1 MEVIMATLK
10 DIARAAGISAG
21 AVSRI
26 LNNDPT
32 LSVSPETKKRVFDIA
47 QELHYEKSK
56 NRDKS
61 QFRMGILQWFSA
73 EQEMQDSYYLLVRQ
87 GIEDFCQK
95 HSLGIV
101 RAFQSDADSIE
112 ALQGVDGL
120 ICIGKFSSEEI
131 LKFMKICQNIVFL
144 DMPVSDYN
152 ITTLTMDFKN
162 AVYDALDYLT
172 ELGHKKIAY
181 LGGKEYVGNQEL
193 FADERRQ
200 AYLSYM
206 NRHDLDSSLLFE
218 DAFSS
223 ASGYQMM
230 QELFESGDLPTAVF
244 AASDAIAFGA
254 MRAIQEKGLSIPE
267 DISIIGFNDTEMSS
281 YTTPALTTI
290 YAPAYDMG
298 QHGANLIY
306 AATNLNI
313 NTPLKAKIPCQLV
326 KRESCKEIS
335 QKKFRA

>member
-1 MEVIMATLK
+1 MATIK
-10 DIARAAGISAG
+10 DIAQAAGISTG

-32 LSVSPETKKRVFDIA
+32 LSVSAETKKRVFDIA
-47 QELHYEKSK
+47 QELNYQKSR

-61 QFRMGILQWFSA
+61 LFKMGILQWFSA

-95 HSLGIV
+95 HSIGIV
-101 RAFQSDADSIE
+101 RAFQSDISSINT
-112 ALQGVDGL
+112 LQEVDGL
-120 ICIGKFSSEEI
+120 ICIGKFSDEEI
-131 LKFMKICQNIVFL
+131 QKFIGICNNIVFL
-144 DMPVSDYN
+144 DMPVQDYK
-152 ITTLTMDFKN
+152 ITTLTMDFKS

-172 ELGHKKIAY
+172 ELGHQKIAY
-181 LGGKEYVGNQEL
+181 LGGNEYIGNQEL
-193 FADERRQ
+193 FIDERKQ
-200 AYLSYM
+200 AFVTYM
-206 NRHDLDSSLLFE
+206 RNHGLDSTSIYE
-218 DAFSS
+218 GSFSTT
-223 ASGYQMM
+223 SGYQLT
-230 QELFESGDLPTAVF
+230 QELLENEELPTAIF

-254 MRAIQEKGLSIPE
+254 MRAIQEKGLSIPD

-290 YAPAYDMG
+290 SAPAYDMG

-326 KRESCKEIS
+326 KRESCKKIN
-335 QKKFRA
+335 

>member
-1 MEVIMATLK
+1 MATIK
-10 DIARAAGISAG
+10 DIALAAGVSPG

-32 LSVSPETKKRVFDIA
+32 LSVSQETKKKVFDIA
-47 QELHYEKSK
+47 QEMNYQKSR

-61 QFRMGILQWFSA
+61 LFKMGILQWFSA
-73 EQEMQDSYYLLVRQ
+73 EQEIQDSYYLLVRQ

-95 HSLGIV
+95 HSIGIV
-101 RAFQSDADSIE
+101 RAFQSDSTTIE
-112 ALQGVDGL
+112 TLSDVDGL
-120 ICIGKFSSEEI
+120 ICIGKFSHEEI
-131 LKFMKICQNIVFL
+131 IKFIGICSNIVFL
-144 DMPVSDYN
+144 DMPVSDYQ
-152 ITTLTMDFKN
+152 ITTLTMDFKS
-162 AVYDALDYLT
+162 AVYDALDHLT

-193 FADERRQ
+193 FPDERKT
-200 AYLSYM
+200 AFLSYM
-206 NRHDLDSSLLFE
+206 ERHDLDSSLLYE
-218 DAFSS
+218 DAFTT

-230 QELFESGDLPTAVF
+230 QKLLEEKELPTAVF

-254 MRAIQEKGLSIPE
+254 MRAIQENGLSIPE

-290 YAPAYDMG
+290 FAPAYDMG

-313 NTPLKAKIPCQLV
+313 STPLKAKIPCHLV
-326 KRESCKEIS
+326 KRESCK
-335 QKKFRA
+335 KRV

>member
-1 MEVIMATLK
+1 MATIK
-10 DIARAAGISAG
+10 DIAQAAGISAG

-32 LSVSPETKKRVFDIA
+32 LSVSSETKKRVFDIA
-47 QELHYEKSK
+47 QELNYQKSR

-61 QFRMGILQWFSA
+61 FFRMGILQWFSA

-95 HSLGIV
+95 HSIGII
-101 RAFQSDADSIE
+101 RAFQSDAASIE
-112 ALQGVDGL
+112 TLQDVDGL
-120 ICIGKFSSEEI
+120 ICIGKFSDEEI
-131 LKFMKICQNIVFL
+131 QKFIGICKNIVFL
-144 DMPVSDYN
+144 DMPVLDYN
-152 ITTLTMDFKN
+152 ITTLTMDFKS

-181 LGGKEYVGNQEL
+181 LGGKEYIGNQEL
-193 FADERRQ
+193 FIEERKQ
-200 AYLSYM
+200 AFVSYM
-206 NRHDLDSSLLFE
+206 NHHELDASYIYE
-218 DAFSS
+218 DAFST

-230 QELFESGDLPTAVF
+230 QELLETHEELPTAVF

-254 MRAIQEKGLSIPE
+254 MRAIQEKGLSIPD
-267 DISIIGFNDTEMSS
+267 DISIIGFNNTEMSS
-281 YTTPALTTI
+281 YITPALTTI
-290 YAPAYDMG
+290 SAPAYDMG

-313 NTPLKAKIPCQLV
+313 ATPLKAKIPCQLI
-326 KRESCKEIS
+326 KRESCKEI
-335 QKKFRA
+335 

>member
-1 MEVIMATLK
+1 MATIK
-10 DIARAAGISAG
+10 DIAQAAKISAG

-32 LSVSPETKKRVFDIA
+32 LSVSPETKKRVFEIA
-47 QELHYEKSK
+47 SELNYQKPK

-61 QFRMGILQWFSA
+61 TFKMGILQWFSA

-87 GIEDFCQK
+87 GIEDFCLK

-101 RAFQSDADSIE
+101 RAFQSDSASIDQ
-112 ALQGVDGL
+112 LQEIDGL
-120 ICIGKFSSEEI
+120 ICIGKFSTGEI
-131 LKFMKICQNIVFL
+131 QKFMKMCRNIVFL

-152 ITTLTMDFKN
+152 ITTLTMDFKR
-162 AVYDALDYLT
+162 AVYEALDYLT
-172 ELGHKKIAY
+172 GLGHRKIAY
-181 LGGKEYVGNQEL
+181 LGGKEYVGDQEL
-193 FADERRQ
+193 FADERKQ

-206 NRHDLDSSLLFE
+206 NSHNLDASQIYE
-218 DAFSS
+218 DSFST

-230 QELFESGDLPTAVF
+230 QELLQKKELPTAVF

-267 DISIIGFNDTEMSS
+267 DISIMGFNDSEMSS

-306 AATNLNI
+306 AASNLNI
-313 NTPLKAKIPCQLV
+313 GTPLKAKIPCSLIL
-326 KRESCKEIS
+326 RESCGKVS
-335 QKKFRA
+335 

>member
-1 MEVIMATLK
+1 MATIK
-10 DIARAAGISAG
+10 DIAQAAGISTG

-32 LSVSPETKKRVFDIA
+32 LSVSAETKKRVFDIA
-47 QELHYEKSK
+47 QELNYQKSR

-61 QFRMGILQWFSA
+61 LFKMGILQWFSA

-95 HSLGIV
+95 HSIGIV
-101 RAFQSDADSIE
+101 RAFQSDISSINT
-112 ALQGVDGL
+112 LQEVDGL
-120 ICIGKFSSEEI
+120 ICIGKFSDEEI
-131 LKFMKICQNIVFL
+131 QKFIGICNNIVFL
-144 DMPVSDYN
+144 DMPVQDYK
-152 ITTLTMDFKN
+152 ITTLTMDFKS

-172 ELGHKKIAY
+172 KLGHQRIAY
-181 LGGKEYVGNQEL
+181 LGGNEYVGNQEL
-193 FADERRQ
+193 FIDERKQ
-200 AYLSYM
+200 AFVTYM
-206 NRHDLDSSLLFE
+206 RNRGLDSASIYE
-218 DAFSS
+218 GAFSTT
-223 ASGYQMM
+223 SGYQLT
-230 QELFESGDLPTAVF
+230 QELLENEELPTAIF

-254 MRAIQEKGLSIPE
+254 MRAIQEKGLSIPD
-267 DISIIGFNDTEMSS
+267 DISIIGFNNSEMSS

-290 YAPAYDMG
+290 SAPAYDMG

-326 KRESCKEIS
+326 KRESCK
-335 QKKFRA
+335 KVN

>member
-1 MEVIMATLK
+1 MATIK
-10 DIARAAGISAG
+10 DIAQAAGISTG

-32 LSVSPETKKRVFDIA
+32 LSVSAETKKRVFDIA
-47 QELHYEKSK
+47 QELNYQKSR

-61 QFRMGILQWFSA
+61 LFKMGILQWFSA

-95 HSLGIV
+95 HSIGII
-101 RAFQSDADSIE
+101 RAFQSDISSINT
-112 ALQGVDGL
+112 LQEVDGL
-120 ICIGKFSSEEI
+120 ICIGKFSDEEI
-131 LKFMKICQNIVFL
+131 QKFIGICNNIVFL
-144 DMPVSDYN
+144 DMPVQDYK
-152 ITTLTMDFKN
+152 ITTLTMDFKS

-172 ELGHKKIAY
+172 KLGHQRIAY
-181 LGGKEYVGNQEL
+181 LGGNEYVGNQEL
-193 FADERRQ
+193 FIDERKQ
-200 AYLSYM
+200 AFVTYM
-206 NRHDLDSSLLFE
+206 RNRGLDSASIYE
-218 DAFSS
+218 GAFSTT
-223 ASGYQMM
+223 SGYQLT
-230 QELFESGDLPTAVF
+230 QELLENEELPTAIF

-254 MRAIQEKGLSIPE
+254 MRAIQEKGLSIPD
-267 DISIIGFNDTEMSS
+267 DISIIGFNDSEMSS

-290 YAPAYDMG
+290 SAPAYDMG

-326 KRESCKEIS
+326 KRESCK
-335 QKKFRA
+335 KVN

>member
-1 MEVIMATLK
+1 MATLK
-10 DIARAAGISAG
+10 DIANAAGISTG

-32 LSVSPETKKRVFDIA
+32 LSVSPETKKKVFDTA
-47 QELHYEKSK
+47 LELGYKKAKSK
-56 NRDKS
+56 DKS
-61 QFRMGILQWFSA
+61 QFKMGILQWFSA

-101 RAFQSDADSIE
+101 RAFQSDE
-112 ALQGVDGL
+112 TTLKPLQGVDGL
-120 ICIGKFSSEEI
+120 ICIGKFSVEEVE
-131 LKFMKICQNIVFL
+131 KFTSICKNIVFL

-152 ITTLTMDFKN
+152 ITTLTMDFKA

-172 ELGHKKIAY
+172 EFGHKRIAY
-181 LGGKEYVGNQEL
+181 LGGKEYVGYHEL
-193 FADERRQ
+193 FMDERKQ
-200 AYLSYM
+200 AFLSYM
-206 NRHDLDSSLLFE
+206 NHHGLDGSWVYE
-218 DAFSS
+218 DTFST

-230 QELFESGDLPTAVF
+230 QKILKSNNLPTAIF

-254 MRAIQEKGLSIPE
+254 MRAIQEKGLSIPD

-290 YAPAYDMG
+290 SAPAYDMG

-326 KRESCKEIS
+326 KRESCK
-335 QKKFRA
+335 KVN